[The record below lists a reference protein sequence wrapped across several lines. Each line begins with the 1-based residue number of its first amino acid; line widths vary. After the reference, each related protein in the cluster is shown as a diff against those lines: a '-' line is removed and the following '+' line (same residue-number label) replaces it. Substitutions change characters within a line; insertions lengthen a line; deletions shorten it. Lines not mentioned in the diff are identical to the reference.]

1 MQHTVLLDSFYDLIY
16 TDIVIEKE
24 SNLSS
29 KNLDEVNY
37 TEDLKLKSEALCSN
51 QLINEFRYYNKNHK
65 TYRQCNAL
73 KKFTSY

>member
-1 MQHTVLLDSFYDLIY
+1 MQHTVLLDSFYDLTY
-16 TDIVIEKE
+16 TDIMEKE

-37 TEDLKLKSEALCSN
+37 TEDLKLKLEALCSN

-65 TYRQCNAL
+65 TYRQCNVL
-73 KKFTSY
+73 KKLTSY